1 MKNFIK
7 QTTKN
12 IIKIM
17 NIIFINF
24 TLAKFLGAVFSITII
39 SSLKYYI
46 SGSFHIEYCEFWN
59 NLGIGLL
66 G

>member
-1 MKNFIK
+1 MMNFIK

-12 IIKIM
+12 IIKIT

-24 TLAKFLGAVFSITII
+24 TLAKFLGAVFTIATI
-39 SSLKYYI
+39 SSLKYCI
-46 SGSFHIEYCEFWN
+46 FGNFHIEYCDFWN
-59 NLGIGLL
+59 NIGIGLL